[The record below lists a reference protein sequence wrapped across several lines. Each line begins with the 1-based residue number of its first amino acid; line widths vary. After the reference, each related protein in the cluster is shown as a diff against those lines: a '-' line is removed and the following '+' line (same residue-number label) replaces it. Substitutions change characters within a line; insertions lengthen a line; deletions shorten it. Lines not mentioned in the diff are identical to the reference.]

1 MKIKDLPRVERPR
14 EKLQK
19 YGPERLSDAELLAI
33 LLRTGAKG
41 INVVELARKILG
53 HKSGKSI
60 ADATV
65 EELRRISGLGLAK
78 ACEIVACFE
87 LGRRILQDK
96 KSSLLL
102 SPEEVWQELKDLR
115 SQKKE
120 HFVIFFLDARN
131 QEIAREII
139 SVGTLTMSV
148 VHPREVF
155 EAAIARSAGQILLAH
170 NHPSG
175 DPEPS
180 AEDIRVT
187 AQLCEAGK
195 ILGIQIVDHV
205 IVSAAGFRSMKA
217 GGLLGS

>member
-1 MKIKDLPRVERPR
+1 MERPR

-19 YGPERLSDAELLAI
+19 YGAERLSDAELLAI

-41 INVVELARKILG
+41 VSAVELARKILT
-53 HKSGKSI
+53 HKSDKSI
-60 ADATV
+60 TDAGV
-65 EELRRISGLGLAK
+65 DELRRVPGLGLAK
-78 ACEIVACFE
+78 TCEIVACFE
-87 LGRRILQDK
+87 LGRRLLQGK

-102 SPEEVWQELKDLR
+102 SPEEVWHELKDLR

-155 EAAIARSAGQILLAH
+155 EQAIARSAAQILLAH

-180 AEDIRVT
+180 QEDIRVT
-187 AQLCEAGK
+187 AQLMDAGK

-205 IVSAAGFRSMKA
+205 IVSAAGFRSMQA
-217 GGLLGS
+217 CGLLRS

>member
-1 MKIKDLPRVERPR
+1 MKIKDLPRTERPR

-19 YGPERLSDAELLAI
+19 YGAERLSDAELLAI
-33 LLRTGAKG
+33 LLRTGRESVSA
-41 INVVELARKILG
+41 VELARKILT
-53 HKSGKSI
+53 HKSDKSI
-60 ADATV
+60 ADVGVA
-65 EELRRISGLGLAK
+65 ELRRVPGLGLAK

-87 LGRRILQDK
+87 LGRRFLQGK
-96 KSSLLL
+96 KTSLLL
-102 SPEEVWQELKDLR
+102 SPEAVWHELKDLR
-115 SQKKE
+115 SHKKE

-139 SVGTLTMSV
+139 SVGTLTMNV

-155 EAAIARSAGQILLAH
+155 ESAIARSTGQILLAH
-170 NHPSG
+170 NHPSN

-187 AQLCEAGK
+187 VQLCEAGR

-205 IVSAAGFRSMKA
+205 IVSAAGFHSMKA
-217 GGLLGS
+217 CGLLRP